1 MSENIS
7 LDEENWV
14 VLYRRNLKSE
24 VVFYAPFRLEKTEL
38 AANQYYPREIM
49 KTSNGT
55 LATTRASE
63 GYAELKILQNNDMV
77 IRQI

>member
-7 LDEENWV
+7 SDEENWI
-14 VLYRRNLKSE
+14 VLYPRNLKSG

-38 AANQYYPREIM
+38 AVNQYYLRESM
-49 KTSNGT
+49 KTSDEN
-55 LATTRASE
+55 LATTRATQR
-63 GYAELKILQNNDMV
+63 YAELTTLQNNDMV

>member
-14 VLYRRNLKSE
+14 FLYRRNLKSE

-38 AANQYYPREIM
+38 VANQYYLRESM
-49 KTSNGT
+49 KTSDET
-55 LATTRASE
+55 LATTRASQR
-63 GYAELKILQNNDMV
+63 YAEF
-77 IRQI
+77 